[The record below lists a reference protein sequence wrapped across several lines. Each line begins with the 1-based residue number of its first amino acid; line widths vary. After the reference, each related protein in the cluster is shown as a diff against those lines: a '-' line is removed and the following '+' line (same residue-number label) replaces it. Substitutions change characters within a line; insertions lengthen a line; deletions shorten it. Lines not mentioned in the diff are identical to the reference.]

1 MLMAQAKR
9 PIAILRKITL
19 KLEKKNFL
27 IFRFF
32 NFITFIIAGMRGG
45 RKIKMGINLNPSVIL
60 TLNQVQHKLR
70 SGSVLPVLI
79 IKAWIVRPKQTMTLK
94 KIFTSQIPIVR
105 RRLLYFYRNDSAG
118 LPVYRLFP
126 RSL

>member
-1 MLMAQAKR
+1 MLMAHAKR
-9 PIAILRKITL
+9 PMMILRKITL

-79 IKAWIVRPKQTMTLK
+79 IKAGCRGG
-94 KIFTSQIPIVR
+94 R
-105 RRLLYFYRNDSAG
+105 RRREG
-118 LPVYRLFP
+118 GG
-126 RSL
+126 